1 MKQLKYIAL
10 AIICWMVFTSCTNH
24 EFSADTKTV
33 YPFEPFQDVVL
44 DVKVVPVGDVELLFD
59 DMNLEVNADYFN
71 RYGIGINLIL
81 QDRDLDYS
89 DGLPNGEEGDIMLYV
104 VPMEHMY
111 KDGVAGYAV
120 TRVFGYGS
128 YGKIVLG
135 ENFQT
140 NGTLAHEIGHIM
152 GLRHVQEKGNIM
164 KLGYRSTQY
173 DIPDN
178 FNERQIDTIY
188 SNLHWYD

>member
-1 MKQLKYIAL
+1 
-10 AIICWMVFTSCTNH
+10 MVFTSCVEDEMNGI
-24 EFSADTKTV
+24 TKTV
-33 YPFEPFQDVVL
+33 YPFEPEQDIIINI
-44 DVKVVPVGDVELLFD
+44 KVVPVGDIELLLD
-59 DMNLEVNADYFN
+59 DMNLEVNADYYN

-81 QDRDLDYS
+81 QERDLDYT

-104 VPMEHMY
+104 VPMEYMPR
-111 KDGVAGYAV
+111 DGIAGYAV

-135 ENFQT
+135 ENFQA

-152 GLRHVQEKGNIM
+152 GLRHVKEKGNIM
-164 KLGYRSTQY
+164 KLGHRSTQY

-178 FNERQIDTIY
+178 FNEKQIDTII
-188 SNLHWYD
+188 SNLHWYN